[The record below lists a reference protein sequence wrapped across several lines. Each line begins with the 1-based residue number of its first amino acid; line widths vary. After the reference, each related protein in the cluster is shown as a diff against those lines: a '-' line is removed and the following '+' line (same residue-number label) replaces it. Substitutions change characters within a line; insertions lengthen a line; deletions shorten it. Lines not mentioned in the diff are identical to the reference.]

1 MTEVGMA
8 RASGAA
14 RPPSFTARG
23 ARALFLA
30 ATVAAGV
37 TVTGCETAPVTGRQQ
52 MILMSDSQATEMGLA
67 AYQQILKESKISP
80 DKAMNERVRRVG
92 QRIAAVSGRPDLPWE
107 FNVIQDDTPNAFAL
121 PGGKVGVH
129 TGLFKVAQNDD
140 QLATVMA
147 HEVGHAIAR
156 HSAERVSQQMALQ
169 LGLAGLGMAG
179 SGAQLAQLAG
189 SAATLGV
196 VLPFSRKQ
204 EAEADHIGVIMMA
217 KAGYDPRAAVTLWQ
231 NFGKLGGDR
240 APEFLST
247 HPAPASRIQ
256 EIQALMPE
264 AMAVYEKSPKAPR

>member
-1 MTEVGMA
+1 MA

>member
-8 RASGAA
+8 RTSGAA

-80 DKAMNERVRRVG
+80 DKEMNERVRRVG

-156 HSAERVSQQMALQ
+156 HSAERVSQQMALE

>member
-1 MTEVGMA
+1 MTEVGTEA
-8 RASGAA
+8 TSGTP
-14 RPPSFTARG
+14 RPPSCAVRG

-80 DKAMNERVRRVG
+80 DKEMNERVRRVG

-156 HSAERVSQQMALQ
+156 HSAERVSQQMALE